1 MTLADRTVLDNG
13 AVLVS
18 QAVPSNP
25 FIAFRGS
32 LPAGTAQEAPD
43 EFGVAEFTARLLL
56 SGTKR
61 ASAARLADRLEGIG
75 AALEFL
81 NAEETLGFH
90 GRCTRD
96 TVAETMRILVE
107 CFATPAFPP
116 KEVERVRASI
126 LNDLRQ
132 EADDTHD
139 RANLELARIL
149 FPKDHPYGRNPKA
162 SPARVRTIRRRDVVT
177 FHEGHVGPDGL
188 ILAVAGDVDPAVIEE
203 AIARPLGRL
212 RAEGASSGDI
222 PPPPVY
228 RPRTGR
234 IPMPHKSQAD
244 IAVGGPAVARRH
256 DDYYALHVANLVF
269 GRIGLGGRL
278 GQRIRDDQGL
288 AYYAF
293 SSLDAR
299 LAGGHWS
306 VSAGVN
312 PKNLVKAVQ
321 AIRVEAERLE
331 KEPFTEQE
339 IRDGKTHLVGALQV
353 NLERNAEYAGALHDV
368 EYHALGTDFLA
379 RYPALVRA
387 VDPDSV
393 RKKAVAC
400 FDPTACSWVVS
411 GPVAGLKLAF

>member
-1 MTLADRTVLDNG
+1 MTLPDRTVLDNG

-228 RPRTGR
+228 RPRAER

-256 DDYYALHVANLVF
+256 DDYYALHVANLLF

-293 SSLDAR
+293 SSLDA
-299 LAGGHWS
+299 LTSGGSWT

-312 PKNLVKAVQ
+312 PANLEKAVRG
-321 AIRVEAERLE
+321 IRDELDRLRTD
-331 KEPFTEQE
+331 PFRPEE
-339 IRDGKTHLVGALQV
+339 IRDGKDNQIGGLVV
-353 NLERNAEYAGALHDV
+353 SLERNGEVASELHRIEYFG
-368 EYHALGTDFLA
+368 LGIDFLE
-379 RYPALVRA
+379 RYADVVEDLAEDRVRQ
-387 VDPDSV
+387 
-393 RKKAVAC
+393 VAQKY
-400 FDPTACSWVVS
+400 FDPSTASIVVT
-411 GPVAGLKLAF
+411 GPVGKTRVVL